1 MRAQFFYVHQMNLCQ
16 FLFHVKVSHSGLN
29 SFTGMSTRF
38 GNCSAIDV
46 PGNYF
51 LNFLIVI
58 PGHVRRV
65 LAHPSMQS
73 IQMLPGCIVQELK
86 LEVKADPLKPCA

>member
-1 MRAQFFYVHQMNLCQ
+1 
-16 FLFHVKVSHSGLN
+16 
-29 SFTGMSTRF
+29 MSVRF
-38 GNCSAIDV
+38 VNCLAIDM

-51 LNFLIVI
+51 LNILIVI

-65 LAHPSMQS
+65 LAHPSMRS

-86 LEVKADPLKPCA
+86 LEVKAHPLKPCA